1 MTQQV
6 GFGSLAHNT
15 CRGRTLD
22 NMLVVQCT
30 MYTVQGNT
38 TAVSKNALYQT
49 PTVVKN
55 TADRS
60 VYNLQRVMKQI
71 TVITHFRR

>member
-15 CRGRTLD
+15 CSERTLD

-38 TAVSKNALYQT
+38 TAVSKNTLYQT